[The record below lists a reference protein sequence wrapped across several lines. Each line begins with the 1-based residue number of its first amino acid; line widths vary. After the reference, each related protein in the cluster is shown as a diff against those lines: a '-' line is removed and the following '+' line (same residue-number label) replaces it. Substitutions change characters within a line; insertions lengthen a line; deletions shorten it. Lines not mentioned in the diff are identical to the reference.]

1 MSIDLQICPICQK
14 PSQGRSF
21 GPLDISFQFEC
32 DSCGEFKISAEA
44 LARIDPGQIDL
55 YKVSACLKERK
66 IRGQPTVTIVKS
78 REGVEH
84 VKGAVVIDDILEA
97 FPRSFSERTDRI
109 LLNLSRLSN
118 FFGHSISLNPNTS
131 FPIFFAK
138 HEGESRSTREYLS
151 KTMGFIE
158 IESITAGAIILKLT
172 GHGWKRI
179 EEIEREKTGK
189 ESIQTFVA
197 MSFDEHLNSIYE
209 NGIKKAIEAAGY
221 NPRRIDL
228 EEHNEKICDQ
238 IIAEI
243 RKSRFLV
250 ADFTEHKAGVYFE
263 AGYAVGLGIP
273 VIWLCH
279 KDQIGTTHFDT
290 RQYNHILWE
299 DENDLYE
306 KLLRRIE
313 ATIS

>member
-1 MSIDLQICPICQK
+1 MSIDLQKCPVCQN
-14 PSQGRSF
+14 PAQGRSF
-21 GPLDISFQFEC
+21 GPLDCSFQFNC

-44 LARIDPGQIDL
+44 LARIDPGQTDL

-66 IRGQPTVTIVKS
+66 ILGQPIVTIVKS

-84 VKGAVVIDDILEA
+84 VKGAVIIEDILEA
-97 FPRSFSERTDRI
+97 FPRSFSERIDRI

-118 FFGHSISLNPNTS
+118 FFGHSISLNHNTS
-131 FPIFFAK
+131 FSIFFAK
-138 HEGESRSTREYLS
+138 HEDESRSTWEYLS
-151 KTMGFIE
+151 KIMGIIE
-158 IESITAGAIILKLT
+158 IEAIKPEAIILRLT

-179 EEIEREKTGK
+179 EEIERERTGR

-209 NGIKKAIEAAGY
+209 NGIKKAIKAAGY
-221 NPRRIDL
+221 NPRRIDI

-243 RKSRFLV
+243 KKSRFLV
-250 ADFTEHKAGVYFE
+250 ADFTGHKAGVYFE
-263 AGYAVGLGIP
+263 AGYAMGLGIS
-273 VIWLCH
+273 VIWLCR
-279 KDQIGTTHFDT
+279 KDQIATTHFDT